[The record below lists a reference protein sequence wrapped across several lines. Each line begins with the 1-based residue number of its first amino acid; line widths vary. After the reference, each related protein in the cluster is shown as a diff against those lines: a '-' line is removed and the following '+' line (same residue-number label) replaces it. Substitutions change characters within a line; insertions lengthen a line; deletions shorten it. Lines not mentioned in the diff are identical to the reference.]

1 MLLSVI
7 RKVLAAVGVSA
18 QPAAPA
24 IWRGIHRDFAEIPG
38 RGPGYAAESL
48 IAETAEFTSALAAGS
63 VNTLPTHLACE
74 QTLLALHLASRA
86 TRPTRLRVLDFGG
99 GMGVGYFSL
108 RSCLDHHIPV
118 DYYVVENRAMC
129 ARAAGL
135 FADHGSLRF
144 CEDFPS
150 GVGALDVVYVSSA
163 LQYVDDWRAVITK
176 LCSYRA
182 PFVFFVKL
190 SAGTIPTYT
199 TEQVNLTGMVVPY
212 RFLNVHELIGAMRD
226 QGYALVFRGLLD
238 RIYEQNDFPATHRLG
253 RACNLLFSLEKT
265 GDQP

>member
-7 RKVLAAVGVSA
+7 RKLLAVVGGLARTASPAV
-18 QPAAPA
+18 
-24 IWRGIHRDFAEIPG
+24 WRGIHREFAEIPG

-48 IAETAEFTSALAAGS
+48 IAETAHFTSTLAAGT

-86 TRPTRLRVLDFGG
+86 TRPPRLRVLDFGG

-108 RSCLDHHIPV
+108 RSCLDQRIPI
-118 DYYVVENRAMC
+118 DYYVVENQAMC
-129 ARAAGL
+129 VRGADL
-135 FADHGSLRF
+135 FAEHVSLRF
-144 CEDFPS
+144 YEDFPS
-150 GVGALDVVYVSSA
+150 DVGALDVVYVNSA
-163 LQYVDDWRAVITK
+163 LQYVDDWRDMIAK
-176 LCSYRA
+176 LCSYQA

-199 TEQVNLTGMVVPY
+199 TEQVNLPGTVVPY
-212 RFLNVHELIGAMRD
+212 RFLNVHELIGVMRD

-238 RIYEQNDFPATHRLG
+238 RIYEQSDFPATHRLG
-253 RACNLLFSLEKT
+253 RACNLLFSLDELNN
-265 GDQP
+265 GP